1 MRHSLV
7 SSSSPRRQP
16 KPGAPTSASLGTPLN
31 FLLTGFTWLIASLL
45 PGMALILG
53 LVYGTP
59 LPRWLK
65 PLHVHGALVGGI
77 LQLAIGGLL
86 VFIANSSDRKDPA
99 ATRKAL
105 FVTWNGGTVVLLV
118 GLWLENLLI
127 VGLAGL
133 VLSVAVLSCSKTAWI
148 HLGKAAVVGGMYRIA
163 VAALLGGLAASVAM
177 AFRMTG
183 EYYAHARLAHV
194 HLILLGCLTLGFLA
208 GSYQLLPLLLR
219 TAPDIMGM
227 VRFVLWLLPAGFA
240 LLLGGFLTS
249 AVWLQLAAGCL
260 LLTSI
265 AFVLFHLLRTWLKA
279 GLPGTAAT
287 DHLLIGAFF
296 LLIATATGLAMGTNY
311 LSNPPFLPIGSLH
324 MVAYT
329 HLALIGFLTQ
339 MICGSLSFVVPDL
352 LMSTRVHNYSRQQ
365 AYRTQLDGI
374 MNRWRSV
381 QLAGLSLGTIA
392 LALLASLTWTVPLG
406 SAYVQ
411 SAAWIATVFLFA
423 SLTLFAI
430 KLARAVSLRPS

>member
-7 SSSSPRRQP
+7 SSSSPRRHP
-16 KPGAPTSASLGTPLN
+16 KSGARTSASLGTPLN
-31 FLLTGFTWLIASLL
+31 FLLTGCTWLIVSLL

-59 LPRWLK
+59 LPRWLR

-86 VFIANSSDRKDPA
+86 VFTANTSGRNDPA
-99 ATRKAL
+99 PARKAL
-105 FVTWNGGTVVLLV
+105 FLTWNGGTAVLLV
-118 GLWLENLLI
+118 GLWLDNMSI
-127 VGLAGL
+127 VGFAGL
-133 VLSVAVLSCSKTAWI
+133 LLSVAVLSCSKTAWI
-148 HLGKAAVVGGMYRIA
+148 HLGKAAAVGGMYRIA
-163 VAALLGGLAASVAM
+163 LTALLGGLAAGVAM
-177 AFRMTG
+177 AFRLTG
-183 EYYAHARLAHV
+183 GYYAHARLAHV
-194 HLILLGCLTLGFLA
+194 HLILLGCLTLGFIV

-219 TAPDIMGM
+219 TGPDVRAR
-227 VRFVLWLLPAGFA
+227 VRFALWLLPAGFA
-240 LLLGGFLTS
+240 VLLGGFLTS
-249 AVWLQLAAGCL
+249 AVWLQLAAGWL

-265 AFVLFHLLRTWLKA
+265 AFVLFHLVTTWLKA
-279 GLPGTAAT
+279 GSPGTAAI

-296 LLIATATGLAMGTNY
+296 LLIATATGLAMGMNY

-339 MICGSLSFVVPDL
+339 VICGSLSYVVPDIL
-352 LMSTRVHNYSRQQ
+352 TTTRVQNHSRQE
-365 AYRTQLDGI
+365 AYRMELDGI
-374 MNRWRSV
+374 MNQWRTI

-392 LALLASLTWTVPLG
+392 LSVLASLTWSVPLG

-411 SAAWIATVFLFA
+411 SAAWIATGLLFS
-423 SLTLFAI
+423 SLTLFAV
-430 KLARAVSLRPS
+430 KLARAVSLQPS

>member
-1 MRHSLV
+1 
-7 SSSSPRRQP
+7 
-16 KPGAPTSASLGTPLN
+16 
-31 FLLTGFTWLIASLL
+31 
-45 PGMALILG
+45 
-53 LVYGTP
+53 
-59 LPRWLK
+59 
-65 PLHVHGALVGGI
+65 
-77 LQLAIGGLL
+77 
-86 VFIANSSDRKDPA
+86 
-99 ATRKAL
+99 
-105 FVTWNGGTVVLLV
+105 
-118 GLWLENLLI
+118 
-127 VGLAGL
+127 
-133 VLSVAVLSCSKTAWI
+133 
-148 HLGKAAVVGGMYRIA
+148 
-163 VAALLGGLAASVAM
+163 
-177 AFRMTG
+177 
-183 EYYAHARLAHV
+183 
-194 HLILLGCLTLGFLA
+194 
-208 GSYQLLPLLLR
+208 
-219 TAPDIMGM
+219 
-227 VRFVLWLLPAGFA
+227 
-240 LLLGGFLTS
+240 
-249 AVWLQLAAGCL
+249 
-260 LLTSI
+260 
-265 AFVLFHLLRTWLKA
+265 
-279 GLPGTAAT
+279 
-287 DHLLIGAFF
+287 
-296 LLIATATGLAMGTNY
+296 MGTNY